1 MSRVIVGMS
10 GGVDSAAAAF
20 LLREAGHEV
29 IGLTIRTWSGG
40 ASRCCEIDDARAT
53 ARKLG
58 IDYHV
63 LNCVS
68 DFEKNVEKPFIDDY
82 LNGMTPNPCV
92 ICNERVKWSRLIYM
106 AEILKADW
114 VATGHYADIA
124 RLENGRYAIKK
135 AADTRKDQSYMLY
148 RLTQEQLSRTILPLC
163 NKTKNEIR
171 EIAERAGIPGANKPD
186 SQELCFVTEGD
197 YADYIK
203 SHTDREIPGEG
214 NFTDENGVILGRH
227 KGIIYY
233 TVGQRKGLGI
243 ALGHPAYIKNIRADK
258 NEIVIGDEKSLYSQE
273 ILCGDLRFMSV
284 SGIQEN
290 ESVKAKV
297 KIRYRHEGADAVL
310 ERDRDNINKIR
321 VKFEKPVRA
330 ATPGQS
336 AVFYDDM
343 GYIIGGGVILK
354 AY

>member
-124 RLENGRYAIKK
+124 RLDNGRYAIKK

-290 ESVKAKV
+290 ES
-297 KIRYRHEGADAVL
+297 
-310 ERDRDNINKIR
+310 DNINKIR